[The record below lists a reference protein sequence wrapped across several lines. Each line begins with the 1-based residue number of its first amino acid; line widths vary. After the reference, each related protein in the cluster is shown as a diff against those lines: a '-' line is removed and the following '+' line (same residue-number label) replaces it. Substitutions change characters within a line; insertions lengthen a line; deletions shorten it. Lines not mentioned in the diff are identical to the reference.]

1 MSQKEN
7 IIHSS
12 DVYAVRTAKL
22 EKLVEEGQNPFTN
35 NAEQTH
41 TSKQATAV
49 YNEDEANS
57 PIVKVAGRI
66 VSFRVMGKAT
76 FLKLLDRDGKIQ
88 AYVTRDELA
97 PNVYNEKFKKLDVGD
112 FIGITGT
119 LFKTKT
125 GEITVRASDYT
136 LVAKSLRPLPEKWH
150 GLTDSDQIIRQRY
163 LDLIMND
170 ESRERFKIRSKVIQE
185 MRKFFW
191 DQDFTEVETPI
202 LQNAVGGAAARPFTT
217 HFNSLGCEF
226 NLRIALELHLKRM
239 MIGGMDRVFEIGR
252 VFRNEGLSR
261 RHNPE
266 FTMLEIYQAYTD
278 FRGMMTLFYDLIQH
292 ICKTVLNG
300 NTQIT
305 RYDGEV
311 IELGGKWRE
320 ARYKDLIIEAT
331 KDPDWFS
338 RSKEEKLAACA
349 AMDIQVDPER
359 EDYEVTNNVFEKL
372 IEPTLIQPTFVT
384 HIPKE
389 LCPLAKINEEDP
401 SVIDVFELCINGQE
415 IAPAYSEQN
424 SPIIQKAMFEAQ
436 AGEETQNVDYDFIEA
451 MEYGMPPAG
460 GMGIGIDRLCILL
473 TGAPSIRDVILFP
486 ATRPLKTT
494 ETENETSENS
504 KEETLN
510 I

>member
-1 MSQKEN
+1 MSQTEN
-7 IIHSS
+7 IQNTS
-12 DVYAVRTAKL
+12 DIYAVRLAKL
-22 EKLVEEGQNPFTN
+22 QKLCEEGENPFAN

-41 TSKQATAV
+41 SSAQAVSA
-49 YNEDEANS
+49 YQEDETQS
-57 PIVKVAGRI
+57 PVVKVAGRI

-88 AYVTRDELA
+88 AYVTRDDLA

-170 ESRERFKIRSKVIQE
+170 ESRERFHMRSKIIQE

-191 DQDFTEVETPI
+191 AREFTEVETPI
-202 LQNAVGGAAARPFTT
+202 LQNSVGGAAARPFLT

-292 ICKTVLNG
+292 LCKTVMG
-300 NTQIT
+300 GKTEIT

-311 IELGGKWRE
+311 IQLGGTWRE

-331 KDPDWFS
+331 KDPHWFS
-338 RSKEEKLAACA
+338 KSKEEKLVACA
-349 AMDIQVDPER
+349 DLGIQVDPER

-424 SPIIQKAMFEAQ
+424 SPIIQKEMFETQ
-436 AGEETQNVDYDFIEA
+436 AGEETQNVDYEFIEA

-460 GMGIGIDRLCILL
+460 GMGVGIDRLCILL

-486 ATRPLKTT
+486 ATRPLKT
-494 ETENETSENS
+494 EPDAKDSEEKTSDANA
-504 KEETLN
+504 
-510 I
+510 